1 MFKNTILIMKIA
13 SFDIF
18 DTILHLQCGN
28 EEQLFFILA
37 YTVLGDDAI
46 VDDVCEF
53 VRIRK
58 NAEKKARRKKLYE
71 EITTSEIYSYCDFS
85 SLTPLTNEQIKQV
98 EFILVRKLLQPI
110 ITNTSKIEYYR
121 NQGWNIVYISD
132 MHLPQKVLRNALL
145 QNGLFI
151 EESDKIFVSSEYRN
165 TKNTGSLYEY
175 IKKSLS
181 GKIDKWIHFG
191 DNRRSDYVNAKKY
204 GIHACLLPNCN
215 SLKYSGKAIED
226 ELNYI
231 QRPLFTVASLSKSIY
246 NSLIAADTYSAMYL
260 DLIAPFFTSS
270 VYRILNDAHEKGIK
284 HLLFFARDSYV
295 LFHIAKKL
303 NFLFPDV
310 NIHYIYISR
319 RVMYLPSVKEISY
332 KGFTSLK
339 SIKGLSLSDYLDQ
352 FSLSTDELIIDNKGD
367 TERQLDS
374 IFVNPQN
381 IELISKR
388 KKALTMYLF
397 SYIRQKVPLMQAMAM
412 VDMTGSRSSQQALN
426 DLLLVNGCQPLHAY
440 YLLVSE
446 DRKSVSDA
454 GRFTAEL
461 YSDFLKYGSYRFIG
475 DLTLLFEDI
484 FSVTDQNRTIGYKEV
499 NKKIKPLY
507 DKEYNQWKTDY
518 MKRNLSLLD
527 KYTEGYISTKLYLY
541 NNNILQSSVRN
552 LGFFARNPHYE
563 YVKSLENFRI
573 SENDASSKKLL
584 SKPWLHDYLWYRG
597 SIVSLGPYMNIL
609 IDLIYKF
616 KHTDK

>member
-1 MFKNTILIMKIA
+1 MVMKIA

-18 DTILHLQCGN
+18 DTCLHLQCGS
-28 EEQLFFILA
+28 EEQMFFILA
-37 YTVLGDDAI
+37 YTILGDNAI
-46 VDDVCEF
+46 NDDVYEF

-58 NAEKKARRKKLYE
+58 NAEKEVRKKTTDE

-85 SLTPLTNEQIKQV
+85 SLTSLSNEQIKQT
-98 EFILVRKLLQPI
+98 EFLIVKKLLLPI
-110 ITNTSKIEYYR
+110 TLSIKKIEYYR
-121 NQGWNIVYISD
+121 SQGWNILYISD
-132 MHLPQKVLRNALL
+132 MHLPQWVLRDVLL
-145 QNGLFI
+145 QNGLFV
-151 EESDKIFVSSEYRN
+151 ERSDRIFVSSEYCK

-175 IKKSLS
+175 IKKSLPD
-181 GKIDKWIHFG
+181 KIDKWIHFG

-204 GIHACLLPNCN
+204 GIHACLLTKCN
-215 SLKYSGKAIED
+215 SLKYSGKAMED
-226 ELNYI
+226 ELDYI

-246 NSLIAADTYSAMYL
+246 NSLITTDTYSAMYL

-303 NFLFPDV
+303 NYLFPDV
-310 NIHYIYISR
+310 NIHYVYVSR
-319 RVMYLPSVKEISY
+319 RVMYLPSVKEISH

-339 SIKGLSLSDYLDQ
+339 SIKGLSLYDYLDQ
-352 FSLSTDELIIDNKGD
+352 FSLSMDELIIDNKGD
-367 TERQLDS
+367 TELQLDS

-388 KKALTMYLF
+388 KKELEICLL
-397 SYIRQKVPLMQAMAM
+397 SYIRQQVPSMQAMAM

-426 DLLLVNGCQPLHAY
+426 DFLLVNGFQLLHAY

-454 GRFTAEL
+454 GRFTASL
-461 YSDFLKYGSYRFIG
+461 YSDFLKHGNYRFIG
-475 DLTLLFEDI
+475 DLTLLFEDV

-499 NKKIKPLY
+499 NKKIEPLY
-507 DKEYNQWKTDY
+507 DDEHNQWKTDY
-518 MKRNLSLLD
+518 MKKNLSLLD
-527 KYTEGYISTKLYLY
+527 KYVKGYLSTKLYLC
-541 NNNILQSSVRN
+541 NNDISRLSIRN
-552 LGFFARNPHYE
+552 LGVFARNPYYK
-563 YVKSLENFRI
+563 YVKSLEDFRI
-573 SENDASSKKLL
+573 SENNTNSKKLL

-597 SIVSLGPYMNIL
+597 SIVSLGPYMNML

-616 KHTDK
+616 KHTNK

>member
-1 MFKNTILIMKIA
+1 MVMKIA

-18 DTILHLQCGN
+18 DTCLHLQCGS
-28 EEQLFFILA
+28 EEQMFFILA
-37 YTVLGDDAI
+37 YTILGDNAI
-46 VDDVCEF
+46 NDDVYEF

-58 NAEKKARRKKLYE
+58 NAEKEVRKKTTDE

-85 SLTPLTNEQIKQV
+85 SLTSLSNEQIKQT
-98 EFILVRKLLQPI
+98 EFLIVKKLLLPI
-110 ITNTSKIEYYR
+110 TLSIKKIEYYR
-121 NQGWNIVYISD
+121 SQGWNILYISD
-132 MHLPQKVLRNALL
+132 MHLPQWVLRDVLL

-151 EESDKIFVSSEYRN
+151 ERSDRIFVSSEYCK

-175 IKKSLS
+175 IKKSLPD
-181 GKIDKWIHFG
+181 KIDKWIHFG

-204 GIHACLLPNCN
+204 GIHACLLTKCN
-215 SLKYSGKAIED
+215 SLKYSGKAMED
-226 ELNYI
+226 ELDYI

-246 NSLIAADTYSAMYL
+246 NSLIATDTYSAMYL

-303 NFLFPDV
+303 NYLFPDV
-310 NIHYIYISR
+310 NIHYVYVSR
-319 RVMYLPSVKEISY
+319 RVMYLPSVKEISH

-339 SIKGLSLSDYLDQ
+339 SIKGLSLYDYLDQ
-352 FSLSTDELIIDNKGD
+352 FSLSMDELIIDNKGD
-367 TERQLDS
+367 TELQLDS

-388 KKALTMYLF
+388 KKELEICLL
-397 SYIRQKVPLMQAMAM
+397 SYIRQQVPSMQAMAM

-426 DLLLVNGCQPLHAY
+426 DFLLVNGFQPLHAY

-454 GRFTAEL
+454 GRFTASL
-461 YSDFLKYGSYRFIG
+461 YSDFLKHGNYRFIG
-475 DLTLLFEDI
+475 DLTLLFEDV

-499 NKKIKPLY
+499 NKKIEPLY
-507 DKEYNQWKTDY
+507 DEEYNQWKTDY
-518 MKRNLSLLD
+518 MKKNLSLLD

-541 NNNILQSSVRN
+541 NNDILQSSVRN
-552 LGFFARNPHYE
+552 LGFFARNPRYE
-563 YVKSLENFRI
+563 YVKSLKNFRI
-573 SENDASSKKLL
+573 SENNTSSKKLL

-597 SIVSLGPYMNIL
+597 SIVSLGPYMNML

-616 KHTDK
+616 KHTNK